1 MGRAFAVE
9 PAEWPKIIKQ
19 LEAGESAPTIA
30 EARGVSVATIY
41 KIRDRAAAGPGPK
54 ATNGKPKP
62 LAGLQKEK
70 EPTNGAAHKLL
81 TSEAG
86 NQIVMPKIM
95 EWISAF
101 YHAQHDP
108 AERPR
113 LQRANAAIV
122 LLAADLQAEL

>member
-1 MGRAFAVE
+1 MGRAFAIE

-30 EARGVSVATIY
+30 EAHGVSVATIY
-41 KIRDRAAAGPGPK
+41 KIRDRAAEPAPK
-54 ATNGKPKP
+54 STNGKPKTRE
-62 LAGLQKEK
+62 AQKA
-70 EPTNGAAHKLL
+70 PTNGAARKLL
-81 TSEAG
+81 TSEAS
-86 NQIVMPKIM
+86 NEIVMPKIM

>member
-1 MGRAFAVE
+1 MGRAFAIE

-19 LEAGESAPTIA
+19 LDAGESAPAIA

-41 KIRDRAAAGPGPK
+41 KIRDRAAEPGPK
-54 ATNGKPKP
+54 ATNGKPKTP
-62 LAGLQKEK
+62 EAQKAS
-70 EPTNGAAHKLL
+70 TNGAGRKLL
-81 TSEAG
+81 TSKAG
-86 NQIVMPKIM
+86 NEVVMPKIM

-101 YHAQHDP
+101 YHAQQDP

-122 LLAADLQAEL
+122 LLAADIQAEL